1 MPHALIVEDD
11 AASRE
16 SLAAMVEVKGFT
28 TAIAGDL
35 SQARRHLSTQTP
47 DIALIDLQLPDGYGM
62 NLINE
67 LLPRRDTEIVLV
79 TGHATIDSAVEAL
92 RAGATDYLTKPIDV
106 RRLHAVLARV
116 PRSSELQEQIGG
128 LRRQLAELGHCGR
141 LVGQSPAMRTLY
153 AQFERIAQTSAP
165 VVIQGESG
173 SGKELAAQ
181 TLHELSRRARQPFV
195 PVDCE
200 AFTPERLAAELF
212 GDAQTQQAGY
222 VESADGGTLY
232 LSEITGLASTV
243 QAALLRLMETG
254 RFRRPG
260 SGGDIYVDLRIVA
273 GTQHDLAT
281 AVAKGLLRA
290 DLLHRLN
297 VFTVQM
303 PPLRAR
309 RDDIEL
315 LARHFLSELNREHGT
330 GKRFG
335 RDAMEA
341 LMAERWTGNVRQLNN
356 AVLRGYLHAEH
367 EIDAV
372 HLLGGMQA
380 IAEPKPFESHIEIA
394 VGTSLAA
401 AERRLILSTLEACSG
416 VRKRAAEV
424 LGISLKTLY
433 NRLDEYQG

>member
-11 AASRE
+11 AASRD
-16 SLAAMVEVKGFT
+16 SLAAMIEVKGFT
-28 TAIAGDL
+28 TAIAADL
-35 SQARRHLSTQTP
+35 SQARHHLSLQPP

-67 LLPRRDTEIVLV
+67 LLPRHDTEIVLV

-116 PRSSELQEQIGG
+116 PRHAELQEQIGG
-128 LRRQLAELGHCGR
+128 LRRRLAELGHCGR
-141 LVGQSPAMRTLY
+141 LVGQSAPMRMLY
-153 AQFERIAQTSAP
+153 TQLERIAKTSAP

-181 TLHELSRRARQPFV
+181 TLHELSRRTRQPFV
-195 PVDCE
+195 SVDCE
-200 AFTPERLAAELF
+200 AFLPERLAAELF
-212 GDAQTQQAGY
+212 GDLQTQQAGY

-232 LSEITGLASTV
+232 LSEITKLPTTV
-243 QAALLRLMETG
+243 QAALLRLIETG

-260 SGGDIYVDLRIVA
+260 TGGDTYVDLRVVA

-315 LARHFLSELNREHGT
+315 LARHFLSELNSEHGT
-330 GKRFG
+330 SKRFG
-335 RDAMEA
+335 HDAMEA
-341 LMAERWTGNVRQLNN
+341 LMAERWAGNVRQLNN

-367 EIDAV
+367 QIDGL

-380 IAEPKPFESHIEIA
+380 IVEPKNFESHIEIA

-433 NRLDEYQG
+433 NRLDEYQS